1 MTIRNNNQGS
11 VLLFTVL
18 IVGFAAV
25 AMMLVI
31 ATSGINSFADSSQ
44 QVRSADV
51 RTKLFGCMEELLLEL
66 NEDPDYSPTSID
78 TLDAVCTVTIVNE
91 GGDNR
96 SADITYSEGNITR
109 TVHIEMVVNGIQL
122 LSISEL

>member
-1 MTIRNNNQGS
+1 MTIRNNKQGS

-25 AMMLVI
+25 AMMIVI
-31 ATSGINSFADSSQ
+31 ATAGINSFADSSQ
-44 QVRSADV
+44 QVSSTDV

-78 TLDAVCTVTIVNE
+78 TLDAVCSVAIVNE

-109 TVHIEMVVNGIQL
+109 TMHIDMVVNGMQL
-122 LSISEL
+122 TSVTEE